1 VRDALSFLV
10 EEDLIDED
18 VAKFLYLR
26 HKCKRDL
33 YWLGT
38 KVLGYKGDRVDPSF
52 HQWFCKELDVEQDTL
67 FLLPRDHTKSTW
79 GIAIKVTQDVLRD
92 PNISILLASLTS
104 SLSIKR
110 LDVIKKQ
117 LEDPTLTT
125 LFPDFLSPNPS
136 LDVKS
141 QTSFFRNVNWKQNEI
156 TVIRD
161 LRRAEATI
169 ETTGVEQTITGRHYE
184 RIYLDDIIDY
194 QTVVSEVKTES
205 ALQFFKYIVPMI
217 EPIRGVLRIYGTRYD
232 PADLYGWLI
241 DKVSGEEVDFPIDM
255 RIINREVKET
265 FETFKQYQPIMK
277 SEFNKRKVYDKESGE
292 EKTFIY
298 QYYNDELLAKKRNIM
313 ESDFIFFCQ
322 FFNRIEG
329 VDEKVFPPPY
339 RETDALPEGLDYYLT
354 VDPAFKVSKR
364 SDFTALVVCG
374 YNKSDAIYIAEAI
387 RLKGDPTLLLNTMY
401 ELYDRYE
408 FKVGGI
414 ESGAWG
420 ESLEWNLEYARKE
433 LGREKLPIIPLKL
446 KFEAGAKDTRIRGL
460 SVYFKSGSI
469 VLRSGLD
476 DLKREMLR
484 YPGNSRSKDDL
495 LDALSMQ
502 RELIS
507 WKRNEVREEREYVRQ
522 RQTWREAM
530 GVSRERK
537 AVAF

>member
-1 VRDALSFLV
+1 MVVDALAYLV
-10 EEDLIDED
+10 DEDLIDED
-18 VAKFLYLR
+18 TAKFLYLR

-38 KVLGYKGDRVDPSF
+38 EVLGYSGSRVDPSF
-52 HQWFCKELDVEQDTL
+52 HAWFCKELDVEMDTL

-110 LDVIKKQ
+110 LDVIKQ
-117 LEDPTLTT
+117 HLEDPALTT

-136 LDVKS
+136 LDAKS
-141 QTSFFRNVNWKQNEI
+141 QTSFYKDVNWKQNEI

-161 LRRAEATI
+161 IRRAEATV
-169 ETTGVEQTITGRHYE
+169 ETAGVDQFITGRHYE

-194 QTVVSEVKTES
+194 QTVVSEVKTEG
-205 ALQFFKYIVPMI
+205 ALKFFRYIVPMI
-217 EPIRGVLRIYGTRYD
+217 EPTKGVLRMYGTRYD

-241 DKVSGEEVDFPIDM
+241 DKIEGEEIEFPIEM
-255 RIINREVKET
+255 RVINREVKET
-265 FETFKQYQPIMK
+265 FEVYNQYQTLGK
-277 SEFNKRKVYDKESGE
+277 RDFNKVKVYDKESGE
-292 EKTFIY
+292 EKVFIY
-298 QYYNDELLAKKRNIM
+298 SYYNDDLLEKKRNIM

-329 VDEKVFPPPY
+329 IDEKVFPPPY
-339 RETDALPEGLDYYLT
+339 KETDALPEGLEYYLT

-374 YNKSDAIYIAEAI
+374 YGKGQPIYVAEAK

-401 ELYDRYE
+401 DLYDRYG

-414 ESGAWG
+414 EDGAWQ
-420 ESLEWNLEYARKE
+420 ETLEWALEYARKE
-433 LGREKLPIIPLKL
+433 MGRERLPIVPIKL

-460 SVYFKSGSI
+460 SVYFKNGSV

-502 RELIS
+502 KELIS
-507 WKRNEVREEREYVRQ
+507 WKRNEEVKEKKPSIF
-522 RQTWREAM
+522 
-530 GVSRERK
+530 G
-537 AVAF
+537 F